1 MKSLMNRLAPYLAR
15 FDALAPR
22 ERALV
27 ALLILVATGMLFHL
41 LLVEPQMQK
50 AERLK
55 AQIDQARQQIR
66 ASEQQ
71 ISLLQKRL
79 TQDPDA
85 PNRQLLS
92 RLQAQKRQIDAQL
105 QAKTGGLISP
115 AQMPRVLETVL
126 SRNTALKL
134 ERLNNLPVRP
144 LLEEEAAKTGES
156 AGTSGSAAG
165 VYRHGLQLVFRGSY
179 LQMLDYLEALKAVP
193 WNFYWDDL
201 EVTMQRYPQAQI
213 VITVHTLGFTP
224 GWIGVGDA

>member
-27 ALLILVATGMLFHL
+27 ALLILVATGMLFYL

-50 AERLK
+50 AERLA
-55 AQIDQARQQIR
+55 AQIKQVQQQIR

-71 ISLLQKRL
+71 ITLLQKRL

-134 ERLNNLPVRP
+134 EKLNNLPVRP
-144 LLEEEAAKTGES
+144 LLEEETAKTGES

-201 EVTMQRYPQAQI
+201 EVTMQHYPQAQI

>member
-156 AGTSGSAAG
+156 TGTSGSAAG